1 MRYNKR
7 GYPTN
12 AARGVEGVG
21 LYYAAKDAAFFEALA
36 SVVFDFGFDFDSTN
50 IPNVAPSTAMVGF
63 THVGI
68 TSRFDAVSSSLSSSS
83 S

>member
-12 AARGVEGVG
+12 AARRVEGVG
-21 LYYAAKDAAFFEALA
+21 LYYAAKDAAFLVAFA
-36 SVVFDFGFDFDSTN
+36 SVVFDFGLDFDSTN
-50 IPNVAPSTAMVGF
+50 IPNVAPTTAIVGL
-63 THVGI
+63 THAGI

-83 S
+83 